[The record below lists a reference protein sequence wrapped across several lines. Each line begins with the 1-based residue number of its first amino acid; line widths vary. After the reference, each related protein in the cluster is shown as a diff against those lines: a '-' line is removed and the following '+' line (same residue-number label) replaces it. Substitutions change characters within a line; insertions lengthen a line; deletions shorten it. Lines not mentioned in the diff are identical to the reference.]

1 MDLGAFLVG
10 ANLTEHEEGLAALG
24 CTEAGDL
31 HELTDDDCVG
41 VGMKPLEI
49 KRMRRKVGEL
59 PEAPD
64 AAEGGAQ
71 VQELI
76 VPEYDA
82 AMKHGHGPISGFADM
97 TAAGN
102 RQRQKKLVAGAALAV
117 VLLVVVVV
125 AVVLLVTGGGEDGGK
140 TPTATPTPPAGPPC
154 EALHCNLHGACR
166 LNSDGSFRT
175 CACDAGFGGTYCQIN
190 TDCPAGGTRARGARY
205 CSDLV
210 GECQGP
216 GGSTDQ
222 VNGKYKYPV
231 TRPAC
236 QAGCDANPACTGYS
250 YAARVEYCY
259 VYGPG
264 LDTDLAG
271 GWWDRTRLTTTIGGA
286 SNGGSLGRGVVCAAV
301 AGRN

>member
-125 AVVLLVTGGGEDGGK
+125 AVVLLVTGGKEDG
-140 TPTATPTPPAGPPC
+140 PTNSTTPTPPAGPPC

-175 CACDAGFGGTYCQIN
+175 CACDAGYSGPACQRSVCPGGAT
-190 TDCPAGGTRARGARY
+190 AGGKY

-210 GECQGP
+210 GGCVGL
-216 GGSTDQ
+216 GGSGG
-222 VNGKYKYPV
+222 VNAKCKYGGV
-231 TRPAC
+231 SRPAC
-236 QAGCDANPACTGYS
+236 QAFCDAAPACVGYA
-250 YAARVEYCY
+250 YCAACGGDCRVH
-259 VYGPG
+259 GPG

-271 GWWDRTRLTTTIGGA
+271 GWSAQTRPATTIIYA
-286 SNGGSLGRGVVCAAV
+286 SGWSGSGYVCAAV

>member
-64 AAEGGAQ
+64 AAGGGAQ

-125 AVVLLVTGGGEDGGK
+125 AVVLLVTGDKEDG
-140 TPTATPTPPAGPPC
+140 PTNSTTPTPPAGPPC

-175 CACDAGFGGTYCQIN
+175 CACDAGYSGPACQWQ
-190 TDCPAGGTRARGARY
+190 DGDRSCPAGAAAAPGARY

-210 GECQGP
+210 GWCQGP
-216 GGSTDQ
+216 GGGGDK
-222 VNGKYKYPV
+222 VNGKAKYSV
-231 TRPAC
+231 ATRPAC
-236 QAGCDANPACTGYS
+236 QAFCDAAPACVGYDYQAS
-250 YAARVEYCY
+250 SEFCE

-264 LDTDLAG
+264 LDTDLGG
-271 GWWDRTRLTTTIGGA
+271 GWHAWTWPATTTIGGA
-286 SNGGSLGRGVVCAAV
+286 TGASGYVCAAV
-301 AGRN
+301 AGRH